1 MDEAHFLKKLLTPV
15 INLLGAGLTVNV
27 TAFQEEAQPAHHV
40 LVGGPLAGEGVVEAR
55 GGAGRL
61 TAPLRHLGRSN
72 GSGGTRRGRYDDE
85 RSHRDR
91 LLKSTSI

>member
-1 MDEAHFLKKLLTPV
+1 MTEWMKLILIKVAHSRYQ
-15 INLLGAGLTVNV
+15 LLGAGLTVNV
-27 TAFQEEAQPAHHV
+27 TTFQEEAQPAHHV

-72 GSGGTRRGRYDDE
+72 GSGGTRPGRYDDE
-85 RSHRDR
+85 
-91 LLKSTSI
+91 